1 MMVIK
6 EQRKERK
13 GEINM
18 NEDEMIDEER
28 QEIEDVQLEMWH
40 RLLEENGTVTKTGQ
54 FLIAEVKRLYDCLRY
69 VGVSIYLDAN
79 DYLLKD
85 GKHRPYD
92 YRELLDYIMKITGEP
107 NDLSG
112 HMGEMIREAIE

>member
-1 MMVIK
+1 
-6 EQRKERK
+6 
-13 GEINM
+13 
-18 NEDEMIDEER
+18 MIDEEG

-69 VGVSIYLDAN
+69 VGVSMYLESN
-79 DYLLKD
+79 DY
-85 GKHRPYD
+85 RPCD
-92 YRELLDYIMKITGEP
+92 YGELLDYIMKITGEP